1 MRIGPVVGVIL
12 AVAGVAAQHP
22 TPQQLFESG
31 QLQPAVEAIAEHRG
45 QGQESAVES
54 FLEGLILVK
63 LNEPARAREAYS
75 RLAALGG
82 ESWAPVQASALAL
95 LAGDTEGAR
104 HGALQA
110 TAGSPELP
118 QAHYQLGTVLA
129 RFEDWGGAADAFR
142 RAAQLDP
149 NFAYAHYFAGLSFS
163 RAGRAD
169 RTSEHFERFLRLAPK
184 APERPAVET
193 LMRTLRGR

>member
-1 MRIGPVVGVIL
+1 MRIGPVLGVLL
-12 AVAGVAAQHP
+12 AAASVSAQHP

-31 QLQPAVEAIAEHRG
+31 QLQPAIAVIAEHRG
-45 QGQESAVES
+45 QGQESAAES

-63 LNEPARAREAYS
+63 LNEPDRAREAYS
-75 RLAALGG
+75 RLTALGG
-82 ESWAPVQASALAL
+82 EPWAPIQASALAL
-95 LAGDTEGAR
+95 LDGDTEGAR
-104 HGALQA
+104 HAAQQAAAGA
-110 TAGSPELP
+110 PEIP

-129 RFEDWGGAADAFR
+129 RFEDWGGAAEAFR
-142 RAAQLDP
+142 RVAELDP
-149 NFAYAHYFAGLSFS
+149 GFAYAHYFAGLSYS
-163 RAGRAD
+163 RVGRAD